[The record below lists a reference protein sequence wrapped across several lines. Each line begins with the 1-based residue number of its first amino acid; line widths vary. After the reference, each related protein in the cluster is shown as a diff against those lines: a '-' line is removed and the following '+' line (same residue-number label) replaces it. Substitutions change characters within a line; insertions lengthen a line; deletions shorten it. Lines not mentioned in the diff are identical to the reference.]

1 MGVLEV
7 VLSAVVCAVVVL
19 SVARIAMKA
28 GYSPWWAVVPAAV
41 AAVSFATLATVHGH
55 ARFGALSL
63 HTVVHSARALAIA
76 DAACLGVTVLL
87 LVVFAVSDWPV
98 LAVRAPAAVAA
109 TATAAASTT
118 TPGTTSSTATSKAHR
133 RRRASARAQAQ
144 AAAAAAVPARMRIR
158 ALPDVAGQPAGWF
171 ASGALGSGEQ
181 SYWDGTQWTAR
192 RCWRNEMWINQP
204 LEPSLLA
211 QPMR

>member
-41 AAVSFATLATVHGH
+41 AAVSYATLATVHSH

-63 HTVVHSARALAIA
+63 HTVLHSARPLLIA
-76 DAACLGVTVLL
+76 DAACLGVTVLA
-87 LVVFAVSDWPV
+87 LVVFAVSDWPA
-98 LAVRAPAAVAA
+98 LAVARTAPVTATMTTATSSA
-109 TATAAASTT
+109 TAK
-118 TPGTTSSTATSKAHR
+118 SKAHR
-133 RRRASARAQAQ
+133 RGQESSRGQV
-144 AAAAAAVPARMRIR
+144 AAAEVPARMRIR
-158 ALPDVAGQPAGWF
+158 ALPDVTGQPAGWF
-171 ASGALGSGEQ
+171 PSGALGSGEQ
-181 SYWDGTQWTAR
+181 SYWDGTKWTAR
-192 RCWRNEMWINQP
+192 RCWRDEMWINQP

>member
-7 VLSAVVCAVVVL
+7 VLSAVVCAVVIV
-19 SVARIAMKA
+19 SVARVATKA
-28 GYSPWWAVVPAAV
+28 GYSPWWALVPAAATAV
-41 AAVSFATLATVHGH
+41 AFATLATVHSH

-63 HTVVHSARALAIA
+63 HTVVHSARALVIA

-87 LVVFAVSDWPV
+87 LVVFALSDWPALRV
-98 LAVRAPAAVAA
+98 APTALVAA
-109 TATAAASTT
+109 TATTT
-118 TPGTTSSTATSKAHR
+118 ATATSSATAKSKAHR
-133 RRRASARAQAQ
+133 RQATAHAHG
-144 AAAAAAVPARMRIR
+144 AATEVPARMRIR
-158 ALPDVAGQPAGWF
+158 ALPDVTGQPAGWF
-171 ASGALGSGEQ
+171 PSGALGSGEQ
-181 SYWDGTQWTAR
+181 SYWDGTKWTAR

>member
-28 GYSPWWAVVPAAV
+28 GYSPWWAVVPAAA
-41 AAVSFATLATVHGH
+41 AAVSFATLATVHSH
-55 ARFGALSL
+55 ARFGALNL

-87 LVVFAVSDWPV
+87 LVVFAVSDWPALRV
-98 LAVRAPAAVAA
+98 APTAPVVA
-109 TATAAASTT
+109 TATATA
-118 TPGTTSSTATSKAHR
+118 TSSATSMSKAHR
-133 RRRASARAQAQ
+133 RRASDRAQV
-144 AAAAAAVPARMRIR
+144 AAAEVPARMRIR
-158 ALPDVAGQPAGWF
+158 ALPDVTGQPAGWF

-181 SYWDGTQWTAR
+181 SYWDGTQWTGAR

-211 QPMR
+211 ESMR

>member
-19 SVARIAMKA
+19 SVGRISMKA
-28 GYSPWWAVVPAAV
+28 GYSPWWALVPGAL
-41 AAVSFATLATVHGH
+41 AAVSYATLAVVHSH
-55 ARFGALSL
+55 ARFGALSP
-63 HTVVHSARALAIA
+63 HTVLHSARPLLIA
-76 DAACLGVTVLL
+76 DAACLGVTVLM
-87 LVVFAVSDWPV
+87 LVVFAAADWPALTV
-98 LAVRAPAAVAA
+98 VRTAP
-109 TATAAASTT
+109 
-118 TPGTTSSTATSKAHR
+118 STARSKAHR
-133 RRRASARAQAQ
+133 RGQEATRARV
-144 AAAAAAVPARMRIR
+144 AAAELPARMRIR
-158 ALPDVAGQPAGWF
+158 ALPDVTGQPAGWF
-171 ASGALGSGEQ
+171 PSGALGSGEQ